1 MRAGH
6 LPQSSASR
14 FTAGPSGFPDRSSI
28 RRQSDCGCIRCGG
41 VWEAESNI
49 KLLNLVSTPA
59 AADWDTAFTVKR
71 VGFVARRRGA
81 RMAGAAMGVEG

>member
-1 MRAGH
+1 
-6 LPQSSASR
+6 
-14 FTAGPSGFPDRSSI
+14 
-28 RRQSDCGCIRCGG
+28 
-41 VWEAESNI
+41 
-49 KLLNLVSTPA
+49 LLNLVSTPA